1 MCEGGLAFVMM
12 LTRLAHPFYG
22 RTLEFMFGAD
32 RTRITRWTNACLIW
46 FFDEFNHLLQLNIQR
61 FVERA
66 PEYAAAVARKMGA
79 VHGGRNILFVDG
91 IFVCVP
97 TCPSS
102 PQPPMPHTLTHF
114 TLPPRYQAHMQA
126 PRGAKVVLFWCVLH
140 PPTSVTQRSPTRSH
154 FSHTRS

>member
-1 MCEGGLAFVMM
+1 MM
-12 LTRLAHPFYG
+12 LTRLAHPFHG

-32 RTRITRWTNACLIW
+32 RTRIARWTNACLIW
-46 FFDEFNHLLQLNIQR
+46 FFDEFNHLLQLNIER

-97 TCPSS
+97 TRPSS
-102 PQPPMPHTLTHF
+102 PSFLYF
-114 TLPPRYQAHMQA
+114 
-126 PRGAKVVLFWCVLH
+126 
-140 PPTSVTQRSPTRSH
+140 
-154 FSHTRS
+154 